1 MFILMRRMNRIRLT
15 LSKKIII
22 PSNAIEKYPSVQS
35 FYEEDQLHIQK
46 KWSEQC
52 NLSEE
57 DKTKIGEKVVEFNNF
72 VKEMKKENNLR
83 EWRDEFEKL
92 LTDIVKLLLHGRTIK
107 FKLTNPC
114 SYEVFSEYTKALEK
128 ALRLTEAQN
137 TFL

>member
-1 MFILMRRMNRIRLT
+1 MKRINST
-15 LSKKIII
+15 YKK
-22 PSNAIEKYPSVQS
+22 SGLNNAT
-35 FYEEDQLHIQK
+35 FQK
-46 KWSEQC
+46 K
-52 NLSEE
+52 
-57 DKTKIGEKVVEFNNF
+57 TKLKLKKKVVEFNNF
-72 VKEMKKENNLR
+72 VKEMKKEKNLR
-83 EWRDEFEKL
+83 EWKKKFEKL